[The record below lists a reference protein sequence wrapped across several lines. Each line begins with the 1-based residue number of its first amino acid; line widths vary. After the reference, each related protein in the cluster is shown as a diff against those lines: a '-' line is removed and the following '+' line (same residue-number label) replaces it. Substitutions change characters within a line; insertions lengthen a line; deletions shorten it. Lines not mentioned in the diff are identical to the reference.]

1 MSEGKASEAQ
11 VEPVESQKPIMD
23 TLDKDPVYSHREQR
37 KIIHHIDARLVLMLG
52 FLHTVSLIDRGNLGT
67 AAVAGMEEELH
78 LHGTQYS
85 TIAVAFFPPYICLQI
100 FGPILVRKIGPINYL
115 SVVVFIWG
123 VVMLSAGFVKN
134 WTELVGIRVIIGALE
149 AGFFPASVYLISTW
163 YTRYDIQKRYA
174 IFYLLG
180 CVASAFTGILSY
192 GITFMVGRVPRL
204 EKVTLTDIYQ
214 HGLGGLTA
222 WRWIFIIQGIITC
235 IVATVSYFVL
245 VDFPDRMKGSKRKFL
260 SNNEYDF
267 IMRRITK
274 DRADA
279 NLEPFNLKKYLRA
292 GLDVNIW
299 AFGLIYFSTTTTAYA
314 ISYFLPIIYQKGMG
328 FSTGASLCLFAP
340 PYAAA
345 GILMYATSWLG
356 DRYHIRGP
364 ILVFNAI
371 LTIIGLPL
379 MGFTKGNASRLVGA
393 FLTTMGAN
401 SNIPAA
407 MAYQANNLRGQWKR
421 AISSAIFVGFGAS
434 GGMTGSLIYRSQDS
448 PTYHPG
454 ILTCIGLS
462 VTIIVIVTLLSS
474 RFYVLNRKVARG
486 EHVID
491 GLPGF
496 QYTY

>member
-1 MSEGKASEAQ
+1 MDDGKKTGTRLES
-11 VEPVESQKPIMD
+11 VESQKPIVEG
-23 TLDKDPVYSHREQR
+23 LDDDPVYSYSEQR
-37 KIIHHIDARLVLMLG
+37 KIIHRVDSRLVLMLG

-67 AAVAGMEEELH
+67 AAVAGMEKELH
-78 LHGTQYS
+78 LHGTQYN

-100 FGPILVRKIGPINYL
+100 FGPILVRKIGPTNYL
-115 SVVVFIWG
+115 STVVFIWG
-123 VVMLSAGFVKN
+123 AVMLSAGFVKD
-134 WTELVGIRVIIGALE
+134 WTQLIGIRFIIGALE

-180 CVASAFTGILSY
+180 CVASACTGILSY
-192 GITFMVGRVPRL
+192 GITFMR
-204 EKVTLTDIYQ
+204 
-214 HGLGGLTA
+214 GLGGLTA
-222 WRWIFIIQGIITC
+222 WRWIFVIQGLITC
-235 IVATVSYFVL
+235 VVATISYFVL
-245 VDFPDRMKGSKRKFL
+245 VGFPDQMKDGNRKFL
-260 SNNEYDF
+260 SNDEYDF

-292 GLDVNIW
+292 GLDINIW
-299 AFGLIYFSTTTTAYA
+299 GFGLIYFSTTTTAYA

-328 FSTGASLCLFAP
+328 FSMGASLCLFAP

-364 ILVFNAI
+364 ILVFNAL

-407 MAYQANNLRGQWKR
+407 MAYQANNIRGQWKR
-421 AISSAIFVGFGAS
+421 AISSAIFVGLGAS
-434 GGMTGSLIYRSQDS
+434 GGMTGSLVYRSQDS

-454 ILTCIGLS
+454 ILTCVGLS
-462 VTIIVIVTLLSS
+462 GLIIVIVALLST
-474 RFYVLNRKVARG
+474 RFYMLNRKASRG
-486 EHVID
+486 ELVIA
-491 GLPGF
+491 GLPDF
-496 QYTY
+496 RYTY